1 MLLAL
6 LDFRAPLRGKLIRW
20 WPGPRAAKTSG
31 PGARPEARLGL
42 AMTLPTEPIGSV
54 PRPHELIEGM
64 KAFEE
69 GRISSDALEA
79 LFDGAVR
86 DTIRRF
92 EETGSPVIT
101 DGEQRKPSF
110 ATYPVH
116 GLKNLAPGGVTIPFR
131 DGHTRQLP
139 VLTAGPFRYAAY
151 AAGYLESAR
160 KYASAPLKEA
170 VISASALSLL
180 YPQAGIPGYPR
191 EAFLE
196 DLVREAETDI
206 RRCLAAGA
214 SVQIDFTEGRLCIKL
229 DPSKKLLDAFVD
241 LNNRVL
247 DRFTPGERRRIGVH
261 TCPGG
266 DRDSTHSADVDYA
279 ELLPALFRLRVGN
292 FFVQL
297 ASEPDRPRVLRILGS
312 HASED
317 RRIFVGV
324 TDPIDPRV
332 ETAAEV
338 RDRIL
343 EAARFIE
350 PGHLGSTDDC
360 GFSPFGDDRST
371 SRDTAFAKI
380 RARVEGNALASRQ
393 LGA

>member
-1 MLLAL
+1 
-6 LDFRAPLRGKLIRW
+6 
-20 WPGPRAAKTSG
+20 
-31 PGARPEARLGL
+31 
-42 AMTLPTEPIGSV
+42 MTLPTEPIGSI
-54 PRPHELIEGM
+54 PRPVELIEGM
-64 KAFEE
+64 KAFGE

-79 LFDGAVR
+79 LFDAAVR

-116 GLKNLAPGGVTIPFR
+116 GLPNLGPGGVTIPFK

-139 VLTAGPFRYAAY
+139 VLTSGPFRYAVY
-151 AAGYLESAR
+151 AAEYLEGSK
-160 KYASAPLKEA
+160 KYARVPVKQA
-170 VISASALSLL
+170 VIAPSALSLL
-180 YPQAGIPGYPR
+180 YPQGGIAGYSR
-191 EAFLE
+191 ETFLD

-206 RRCLAAGA
+206 RRCLASAA

-229 DPSKKLLDAFVD
+229 DPSKGLLNAFVD

-247 DRFTPGERRRIGVH
+247 SRFTAEESRRIGVH

-279 ELLPALFRLRVGN
+279 ELLPALFRLNVGN

-297 ASEPDRPRVLRILGS
+297 ASEADRPRVLKILGA
-312 HASED
+312 HAGEG

-324 TDPIDPRV
+324 TDPINPRV

-343 EAARFIE
+343 EAARFID
-350 PGHLGSTDDC
+350 PAHLGSTDDC
-360 GFSPFGDDRST
+360 GFSPFCDDTST

-380 RARVEGNALASRQ
+380 RARVEGNAMASKG
-393 LGA
+393 LGV